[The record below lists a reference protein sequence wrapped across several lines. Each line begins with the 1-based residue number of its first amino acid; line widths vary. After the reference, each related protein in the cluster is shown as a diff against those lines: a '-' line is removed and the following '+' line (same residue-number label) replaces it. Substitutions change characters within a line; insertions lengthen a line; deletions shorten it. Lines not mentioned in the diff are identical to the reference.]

1 MDEQEAHHTTD
12 QSSAEKAGSE
22 KMMNSTKMVEVPLE
36 NGRTVELPEGA
47 HLMVNS
53 RTLVPEPKSNLPKGV
68 GAVLRSTDFE
78 EYSLTRISPTQWVNH
93 MGEMVSEDRAEQTI
107 TRYWIYVA
115 SEGVD
120 PDRDR
125 RGVTPVEPGDE

>member
-12 QSSAEKAGSE
+12 QSSAEKAESE
-22 KMMNSTKMVEVPLE
+22 KTMNNTKMVEVPLA
-36 NGRTVELPEGA
+36 NGMTVELPEGA

-53 RTLVPEPKSNLPKGV
+53 KTLVPEPKSNLPKGV
-68 GAVLRSTDFE
+68 GAVLRWTDYE
-78 EYSLTRISPTQWVNH
+78 EYSLTRVSPTEWIDHNGVVVDEELAKQIFAW
-93 MGEMVSEDRAEQTI
+93 D
-107 TRYWIYVA
+107 WIYVA

-120 PDRDR
+120 PDREP

>member
-12 QSSAEKAGSE
+12 QSPAEKAESE

-93 MGEMVSEDRAEQTI
+93 MGEMVTEGQAEETI
-107 TRYWIYVA
+107 TWDWIYVA

-120 PDRDR
+120 PDSGS
-125 RGVTPVEPGDE
+125 RGVTSVEPGDE